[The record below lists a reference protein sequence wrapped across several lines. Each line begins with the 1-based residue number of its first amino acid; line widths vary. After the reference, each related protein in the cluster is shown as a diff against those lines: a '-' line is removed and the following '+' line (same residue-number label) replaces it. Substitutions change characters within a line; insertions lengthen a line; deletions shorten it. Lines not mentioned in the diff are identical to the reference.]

1 MGGIVG
7 LKPNHRRG
15 KAGGKPWRKRRI
27 QQSMQELRKHISIL
41 EWKKLGEIK
50 RKEEYEV
57 IEHKYRVKKE
67 GLNVVLQ
74 ELKQKIQAKTTK
86 LKRYD
91 QWIEYYGI
99 NRLLQLVQKRV
110 TNSWMEKLKAAK
122 SLTQKK
128 LGDFGATFGEQE
140 RRVTIKMLNG

>member
-15 KAGGKPWRKRRI
+15 KAGGNPWRKRRI

-74 ELKQKIQAKTTK
+74 ELKQMIQAKTTK

-110 TNSWMEKLKAAK
+110 TNSWMEKVKAAK
-122 SLTQKK
+122 SWTQKK
-128 LGDFGATFGEQE
+128 LEDFGATFGEQE
-140 RRVTIKMLNG
+140 RRVTIKMQNG

>member
-1 MGGIVG
+1 
-7 LKPNHRRG
+7 
-15 KAGGKPWRKRRI
+15 
-27 QQSMQELRKHISIL
+27 MQELRKHISIL

-74 ELKQKIQAKTTK
+74 ELKQMIQAKTTK

-110 TNSWMEKLKAAK
+110 TNSWMEKVKAAK
-122 SLTQKK
+122 SRTQKK
-128 LGDFGATFGEQE
+128 LEDFGATFGEQE
-140 RRVTIKMLNG
+140 RRVTIKMQNG

>member
-1 MGGIVG
+1 
-7 LKPNHRRG
+7 
-15 KAGGKPWRKRRI
+15 
-27 QQSMQELRKHISIL
+27 MQELRKHISIL

-50 RKEEYEV
+50 RKEEYKV

-110 TNSWMEKLKAAK
+110 TNSWMEKVKAAK
-122 SLTQKK
+122 SRTQKK
-128 LGDFGATFGEQE
+128 LEDFGATFGEQE
-140 RRVTIKMLNG
+140 RRVTIKMQNG

>member
-1 MGGIVG
+1 
-7 LKPNHRRG
+7 
-15 KAGGKPWRKRRI
+15 
-27 QQSMQELRKHISIL
+27 MQELRKHISIL

-50 RKEEYEV
+50 RKEKYKV

-99 NRLLQLVQKRV
+99 NRLLQLVQK
-110 TNSWMEKLKAAK
+110 K
-122 SLTQKK
+122 SYQ
-128 LGDFGATFGEQE
+128 Q
-140 RRVTIKMLNG
+140 LNGKTESSEKPDTEETRRFWSNIWGTGKKSHNKNAEWLKE